1 MILERLGIKIY
12 DLRFDARDEVY
23 TFIDKYYKPMPKNP
37 DGTINVR
44 ARGLADNDID
54 ALRHSYVS
62 AVYVIE
68 YGEEKADFLGRLNE
82 LITFERDP
90 LMENM
95 DLWNNSVGRSFGKKT
110 KRGKELFDVLMKSL
124 KNGELILDLKD
135 PRKYKGEKMIKRKP
149 KSLVIT
155 IQETKTGANIQY
167 YDVINKK
174 VFSKKEFLDL
184 IKEGKYPGYSF
195 KTVAGSEI
203 PVSNRDR
210 FKFNNLG

>member
-1 MILERLGIKIY
+1 MMFEKIGIKVY

-23 TFIDKYYKPMPKNP
+23 TFIDKYYKPMPKKP

-68 YGEEKADFLGRLNE
+68 YGEEKADLLGRLNE
-82 LITFERDP
+82 LITLERDP

-110 KRGKELFDVLMKSL
+110 KRGKELFDVLMKAL

-135 PRKYKGEKMIKRKP
+135 PRKYKGEKMIKLKP

-155 IQETKTGANIQY
+155 IQETKTGGNIQY
-167 YDVINKK
+167 YDVVNKK

-184 IKEGKYPGYSF
+184 IKEGKYPDYSF